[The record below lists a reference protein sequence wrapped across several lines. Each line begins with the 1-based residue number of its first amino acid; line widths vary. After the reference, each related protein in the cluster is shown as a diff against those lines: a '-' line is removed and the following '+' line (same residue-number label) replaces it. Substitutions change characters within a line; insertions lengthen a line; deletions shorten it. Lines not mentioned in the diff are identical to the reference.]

1 MNKIKRRTM
10 LIAVVAIL
18 FVFMTQPTVAYY
30 TTIGTATNVVTS
42 GSIRL
47 VIHETTADGSQFPTE
62 GVFVIPGDIVSKVV
76 AIENDCGH
84 PFYLRV
90 KLVDSVNASELT
102 SEECFGIN
110 INTEKWEVTED
121 GWIYYKEILQPGE
134 FSAPVFTEVEI
145 IGAKVDNAYIGKT
158 LSLTVSAQAVQSEN
172 NPADFPWEVSGWPAE

>member
-110 INTEKWEVTED
+110 INTEKD
-121 GWIYYKEILQPGE
+121 
-134 FSAPVFTEVEI
+134 F
-145 IGAKVDNAYIGKT
+145 GKT
-158 LSLTVSAQAVQSEN
+158 VFFLTFCN
-172 NPADFPWEVSGWPAE
+172 L